1 MPFLSESLHAYA
13 QSRLDARR
21 ELLAP
26 LAHEIDAAL
35 AGLSDRSEQTLL
47 KLYLGTLPLTDVFD
61 NDLDLLVSFARQA
74 RELRATSPWCKDV
87 PERVFVHYVAC
98 PRVNNEPLTDAWPV
112 FRAALAE
119 RVAGLDAD
127 RAILETNYWCAETAT
142 YQASDGRTLG
152 PLGVLASGDGRCG
165 EESTYLVTAL
175 RSIGIPARQIY
186 TPWWAHCDDNH
197 AWVEAYAD
205 GTWYYLGACE
215 PEEALDRGWFTAASG
230 RAMLVHT
237 RLFGDFGCD
246 FEGDRHL
253 LSREG
258 NQVIVNLTGA
268 YAPTTLLT
276 VTVRD
281 TAGAAVEGA
290 SVRLRL
296 VNEASWRDIAHLTSS
311 ADGTAEI
318 VVGKGTLRVV
328 ATTADG
334 MAEQII
340 DTTTDDRIE
349 LTLGETVTGDTAWT
363 DFDVHAP
370 ADHPAPCGHLT
381 PEQAELGRA
390 RKREADRMR
399 TERVSGNVERAREI
413 ARSCG
418 HADDGCLA
426 FFEQAFANAD
436 EVARFLSVDDGA
448 DRAALLGTLT
458 SKDFRD
464 LSADV
469 LEDHLTG
476 ARAVHDDALA
486 YIAREGV
493 TDPELAE
500 QLYVDY
506 VLCPR
511 AHFEHMFP
519 YRAFI
524 RSFFSAEAVSGF
536 IADPL
541 NVWTYICD
549 HMSFDSVEHV
559 KKHVGSPRGALLS
572 GQASAVTR
580 RALFVAI
587 CRTFGIPAR
596 INHIDAGIEYFAHG
610 EFVPVEH
617 AEKGT
622 NVAFSSDADPAP
634 GYFQTWSVARY
645 LRFTAVSGQGAQGFK
660 VLDYWNK
667 AQFVDGVCHLRMP
680 YGEYRL
686 TTAVRLPNGD
696 VQASERAFEVVE
708 GGNDEPIE
716 LKLREPDVSQ
726 MLADIALDP
735 FQAVD
740 GAGAPFDPA
749 TIALAHGEDVHPVIV
764 AFLEPGMEP
773 TEHLLNEMREQ
784 TDRLSAAQ
792 VPVVLVV
799 RDAEALADPTLART
813 LPELTNVT
821 VAYDDFSELPERL
834 ARRMFANPEKLP
846 LSLLAV
852 ANGDGSLTGRYAV
865 GGYNVGSVDL
875 MLKLIA
881 LEH

>member
-1 MPFLSESLHAYA
+1 MPLLSESLHAYA
-13 QSRLDARR
+13 DRRLAARQ

-26 LAHEIDAAL
+26 LAGDIKVAL
-35 AGLSDRSEQTLL
+35 ESLDDRCEQTLL

-61 NDLDLLVSFARQA
+61 TDLDVLVSYARQA
-74 RELRATSPWCKDV
+74 RELRASSPWCKDV

-119 RVAGLDAD
+119 RVADLDAD

-165 EESTYLVTAL
+165 EESTYLVCAL
-175 RSIGIPARQIY
+175 RSLGIPARQIY

-237 RLFGDFGCD
+237 RLFGDYGCD

-276 VTVRD
+276 VSVRD
-281 TAGAAVEGA
+281 AAGSPVQGA

-296 VNEASWRDIAHLTSS
+296 VNEASWRDIAHLTSD
-311 ADGTAEI
+311 ANGTAEI
-318 VVGKGTLRVV
+318 VVGKGTLRIV

-340 DTTTDDRIE
+340 DTTSCSAVE
-349 LTLGETVTGDTAWT
+349 LTLGDTVTGDTEWV

-370 ADHPAPCGHLT
+370 VDHPAPCGHLT
-381 PEQAELGRA
+381 PEQAEIGRV

-399 TERVSGNVERAREI
+399 TERVAGNVERAREL
-413 ARSCG
+413 ARTTG
-418 HADDGCLA
+418 HGEDACLP
-426 FFEQAFANAD
+426 FFEQAFANAG
-436 EVARFLSVDDGA
+436 EVARFLSADDGA

-464 LSADV
+464 LDADV
-469 LEDHLTG
+469 LEDHILG
-476 ARAVHDDALA
+476 ARAVRDGALA
-486 YIAREGV
+486 YLAREGV
-493 TDPELAE
+493 TDAE
-500 QLYVDY
+500 AAQDLYVRY

-511 AHFEHMFP
+511 AHFEHLSA
-519 YRAFI
+519 YRGFI
-524 RSFFSAEAVSGF
+524 RSFFDAEQAAAF
-536 IADPL
+536 TADPMA
-541 NVWTYICD
+541 VWTYICD
-549 HMSFDSVEHV
+549 TMSFDSVENV
-559 KKHVGSPRGALLS
+559 KKLVGTPRGALLS
-572 GQASAVTR
+572 RQASAVTR
-580 RALFVAI
+580 RSLFVAI
-587 CRTFGIPAR
+587 CRSFGIPAR
-596 INHIDAGIEYFAHG
+596 INPIDAGIEFFAHG

-617 AEKGT
+617 EERGAL
-622 NVAFSSDADPAP
+622 VAFASDADPAP
-634 GYFQTWSVARY
+634 GYFQAWSVARY
-645 LRFTAVSGQGAQGFK
+645 LRFTAVSGKGAQGFK
-660 VLDYWNK
+660 VLDFWGK
-667 AQFVDGVCHLRMP
+667 APFEDGICRLKMP

-696 VQASERAFEVVE
+696 VQASERAFAVVE
-708 GGNDEPIE
+708 GAESEPIE
-716 LKLREPDVSQ
+716 LKLREPNVSE
-726 MLADIALDP
+726 MLADIALDA
-735 FQAVD
+735 FAVRDEASAAVD
-740 GAGAPFDPA
+740 PA
-749 TIALAHGEDVHPVIV
+749 RIALAGDSDAHPVIV

-784 TDRLSAAQ
+784 ADRLAAAR

-799 RDAEALADPTLART
+799 RDADALADPTLART
-813 LPELTNVT
+813 LPQLSNVT

-846 LSLLAV
+846 LSILAE
-852 ANGDGSLTGRYAV
+852 AGADGALTGRYAV

-881 LEH
+881 LAK